1 MAFISKPTTR
11 PLIQLNETEGTL
23 CQTITVCRR
32 TYTSQQ
38 QQESMPVLSKNHT
51 LKINSNFKIAIS
63 IFYLYTCKKH

>member
-38 QQESMPVLSKNHT
+38 QQESMPKTTH
-51 LKINSNFKIAIS
+51 
-63 IFYLYTCKKH
+63 